1 MGHHAAP
8 SPLLQSP
15 GLVLLHPRS
24 QSSWAPQGH
33 AIPWAMRCHWVSV
46 LQGGWAEQGEGL

>member
-15 GLVLLHPRS
+15 GLVLLHPHS
-24 QSSWAPQGH
+24 QSSWAPQDH
-33 AIPWAMRCHWVSV
+33 AVSSAMRCHWVSV
-46 LQGGWAEQGEGL
+46 LQGEWAEQGEGL